1 MKIKKVLMAGI
12 LLVGVLSGCSVK
24 NPEKQLY
31 TTFENT
37 TSKEKLLVNNKK
49 KLESLETK
57 NQELYSQILKDG
69 KANNE
74 LVTGKIDQAMAN
86 IDEREK
92 IINKEKDLLE
102 NEQKKVQSHQS
113 YIDKIK
119 DGKLKKQANKVKDSY
134 EKRYQSFIKIKKNYI
149 NLLKEEKQLFEKLKI
164 KETNLKEI
172 TEKVNAVNK
181 LNSEIQKEKENFNTI
196 TQEYNA
202 AKITFYKGANIQ
214 VKEEK

>member
-1 MKIKKVLMAGI
+1 MNIKKVLMAVT
-12 LLVGVLSGCSVK
+12 LLVGVLSGCSGK

-37 TSKEKLLVNNKK
+37 ASKEKLLVNNKK
-49 KLESLETK
+49 KLEHLETK
-57 NQELYSQILKDG
+57 TQELYSQILQDG
-69 KANNE
+69 KENNE
-74 LVTGKIDQAMAN
+74 SVLGKIDQAMAN

-102 NEQKKVQSHQS
+102 NEQKKVKSSQS

-119 DGKLKKQANKVKDSY
+119 DGELKKQANKVKESY
-134 EKRYQSFIKIKKNYI
+134 EKRYQSFAKINENYV
-149 NLLKEEKQLFEKLKI
+149 NLLKEEKKLFEKLKT

-181 LNSEIQKEKENFNTI
+181 LNSETQKEKENFNTI

-202 AKITFYKGANIQ
+202 AKLNFYSGANIQ